1 MPLLSF
7 FTGTTGMANFRRNSA
22 DTEATTVASVAS
34 YCLPG
39 FIYADLPSL
48 ACASCARQGDQVIG
62 MKINIDE
69 LTYEEIKDVVD
80 RLRQMK
86 IEAKF
91 RRVGATIMLQT
102 EQGTVQVA
110 QNEAVE
116 LYGIPAV
123 F

>member
-1 MPLLSF
+1 
-7 FTGTTGMANFRRNSA
+7 
-22 DTEATTVASVAS
+22 
-34 YCLPG
+34 
-39 FIYADLPSL
+39 
-48 ACASCARQGDQVIG
+48 

-86 IEAKF
+86 IETKF
-91 RRVGATIMLQT
+91 RRIGGMIMLQT
-102 EQGTVQVA
+102 EQGAVQVS
-110 QNEAVE
+110 QNEAAA